1 MHANAYLAITH
12 EANPSALAAALRGIA
27 MISLTVLIAAP
38 AFAQQPTGL
47 PDPAQPPLAAPA
59 PLVAPNGTRQ
69 RLVPQHFDAQ
79 GRFVPSHY
87 EAPKTL
93 RFRGHFEQDAKQ
105 RENEKQRG
113 YALPVPDYGDAT
125 PPPMRDK
132 KIEGRE

>member
-1 MHANAYLAITH
+1 MHANAHLAI
-12 EANPSALAAALRGIA
+12 AQDGNASALAAVLRGVA
-27 MISLTVLIAAP
+27 AISLTVLIAAP
-38 AFAQQPTGL
+38 AFAQQPTGF
-47 PDPAQPPLAAPA
+47 PNPAQQPLAAPA
-59 PLVAPNGTRQ
+59 PLAVPNGTRQ

-93 RFRGHFEQDAKQ
+93 RFRGHFAQDAQQ

-113 YALPVPDYGDAT
+113 YALPVPDYGDPT